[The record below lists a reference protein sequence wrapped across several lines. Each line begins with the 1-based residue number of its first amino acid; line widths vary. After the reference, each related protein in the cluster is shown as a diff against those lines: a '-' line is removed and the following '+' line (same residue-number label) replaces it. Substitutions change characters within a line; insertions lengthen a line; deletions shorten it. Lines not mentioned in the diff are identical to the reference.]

1 MPFSRGSGQSTNG
14 VLKNEAMGGTE
25 VTAIPVSL
33 ATTRVGATSRLSGR
47 AVARQSGSAVTTELA
62 GIPGPKYSAQAL
74 QTSLSLLFI
83 QVIEPLMFVAR
94 PAACG
99 VLRLGTHPAG
109 CKTLW
114 PRPPRCA
121 KLKSRGPF
129 CLCVVKE
136 ERSPSTNEAAEEISL
151 PKHLSKITHLPRGKN
166 RTTLRQELSKC
177 LNPWVAM
184 RFC

>member
-1 MPFSRGSGQSTNG
+1 MLRLMPFSRGSGQSTNG

-33 ATTRVGATSRLSGR
+33 ATTRVRATSRLSGR
-47 AVARQSGSAVTTELA
+47 AVERQSGSAVTTELA

-129 CLCVVKE
+129 CFVCCK
-136 ERSPSTNEAAEEISL
+136 RG
-151 PKHLSKITHLPRGKN
+151 KITIDKRGCLSPVSALPFQEAPEQNHVLPVSNTLSQDLKN
-166 RTTLRQELSKC
+166 LC
-177 LNPWVAM
+177 GW
-184 RFC
+184 

>member
-62 GIPGPKYSAQAL
+62 GIPGPKYSAQSL
-74 QTSLSLLFI
+74 QTSLSPQFI

-121 KLKSRGPF
+121 KLKSQGRF

-136 ERSPSTNEAAEEISL
+136 ERSPSTNEAVCL
-151 PKHLSKITHLPRGKN
+151 PCQPCLFKKPPEQNHVLPVSNTLSQDLKN
-166 RTTLRQELSKC
+166 YC
-177 LNPWVAM
+177 GW
-184 RFC
+184 